1 MSPRG
6 PRKDVVKVQIV
17 KHGSKRLR
25 AGGGRGGGSRISKQR
40 RMSTNRSDI
49 MATALQMQTIK
60 DKGT

>member
-25 AGGGRGGGSRISKQR
+25 AGAGRGGEAGFQNREECLQTGVISWQLLCKCR
-40 RMSTNRSDI
+40 
-49 MATALQMQTIK
+49 L
-60 DKGT
+60 